1 MNDIEYDCPCVS
13 FAFLVQKSKIDS
25 MKHDREGFEE
35 DQNQHQIMNF
45 EYLNM
50 SISDRTQ
57 INETVPIKRRAY
69 FHFFGNM

>member
-25 MKHDREGFEE
+25 MKHDRECFEE
-35 DQNQHQIMNF
+35 HQNQHQIMNF

-50 SISDRTQ
+50 SISDRTH
-57 INETVPIKRRAY
+57 IEHGVN
-69 FHFFGNM
+69 FSL